1 MTLPDDTR
9 RRRILREYV
18 DPREEQA
25 EQPVT
30 QRFATLEAPVRVVP
44 VERPVCAEHKD
55 CEQRIR
61 SLEMWRALVE
71 QWLKPFRILVA
82 AALGGVGVGIA
93 AWLLGHF
100 GK

>member
-1 MTLPDDTR
+1 MGEDTR
-9 RRRILREYV
+9 RRRILQEYV
-18 DPREEQA
+18 QEEQ
-25 EQPVT
+25 PDT
-30 QRFATLEAPVRVVP
+30 RRFPTLQQAPQVQVIP
-44 VERPVCAEHKD
+44 VEKPTCAEHRE

-71 QWLKPFRILVA
+71 QWLKPVRILVA